1 MGREI
6 VYCWKC
12 ACRLQGAD
20 FEAGKA
26 YRVGDKV
33 SCPDCIDE
41 LIAELSAEE
50 QEAILHPPKP
60 TRTTTQSLKK
70 ITSTKI
76 KAVEKKDG
84 GTGVRRPPTGTTA
97 RPRTGTTGPIPK
109 TRTGTTGPV
118 PTASTGVRKK
128 VTASIPKVQPP
139 PQEEQTEGGDEEG
152 GEKPPMD
159 EKKKRLLLIGGIG
172 GGLFLLI
179 VVLLILVL
187 LKKDP
192 PKKKHLEEAS
202 EETKPKI
209 VAGPV
214 EPPKVKEI
222 KALLKAAFDLKKE
235 KPDEIGLQLKKFRE
249 AEKAAEGTAMASDVS
264 TAIDEVL
271 SKIAKAISDLDKEVL
286 PQYSAHDFKPVL
298 EAYEKAK
305 DRHDVPEWKEKIAQ
319 KTDLIRKNIDDAFSR
334 ITKNIE
340 VAQQNG
346 EDPKISEAK
355 AIVAKWEMPEFVE
368 KLDKFLAQLGAAGT
382 PDPAANPENSAK
394 NPPPA
399 ANVRQLSPAMK
410 SFMPMWQTAMAL
422 AFSRDYTAAATE
434 MSGAA
439 TRADS
444 DEAKKAAS
452 EDVEVIKGIG
462 EHYQELLKTA
472 SETPKLQAMTLEYQD
487 KPGEWKKVT
496 GKAMRVDPTRME
508 FQPDTPKD
516 GKAPAPILIEYTDL
530 NAGSLAALFKAKKK
544 TLAKKEADLLTMFAL
559 IEGAVESAQGIGG
572 AAPDRYWVHAAEAR
586 EKAPKPSSREFEAR
600 ILFHQSE
607 FEWRKT
613 ITRYTAIEKSKQLLS
628 DYVGTVIVRKYQPL
642 LKERSETGKEYTF
655 LPDKLLA
662 NGDYNTFKNAKKD
675 DPGWIASKG
684 IDFKDSLYNYVEA
697 EFVALPGLSYRC
709 WVYAG
714 GCCQEVWNGS
724 YQVSEQT
731 TNNRGKQVPI
741 DPGSQM
747 AAPLPYPSGLKK
759 THDDHKPKAEKGSK
773 TPPEHPKTPA
783 KWDWI
788 SIPLPKTF
796 ASPGAKSVRI
806 LTDQQGFGV
815 KYVIISSSR
824 PKPPDDQT
832 AKDLAKE
839 ALAGPG
845 GGGKAEIKG
854 TPEPKEWLIIGPFPD
869 GLTKEQPPEKE
880 VDLMK
885 EYPGKSGAVKWKP
898 ASPTMK
904 GAQAYFDWEK
914 GPFSAKDGVSVYAL
928 IHVKAPSSMDAKLWL
943 SHDDGGRAWVNGTL
957 VHDKNKT
964 GAAVKADEFS
974 VAIKLEEG
982 WNRLLFKVNNA
993 KDTFGLMM
1001 RITDPAKTPIQAL
1014 EYSPYGDLLEPP

>member
-12 ACRLQGAD
+12 ASRLQGDD
-20 FEAGKA
+20 FDSGKA
-26 YRVGDKV
+26 FRVGDQV

-41 LIAELSAEE
+41 LIADLSAEE

-60 TRTTTQSLKK
+60 RTGTQGLKK

-76 KAVEKKDG
+76 KAVEKRDA
-84 GTGVRRPPTGTTA
+84 GVRRPITSTPAA
-97 RPRTGTTGPIPK
+97 RKTGTTGPVPRL
-109 TRTGTTGPV
+109 RTGNTGPV

-128 VTASIPKVQPP
+128 VTAPIPKVQPP
-139 PQEEQTEGGDEEG
+139 PEEPAEEGAEEG

-159 EKKKRLLLIGGIG
+159 EKKKRLLLLGGIG
-172 GGLFLLI
+172 GGLFLII
-179 VVLLILVL
+179 VVLLIVVL
-187 LKKDP
+187 TRKEP
-192 PKKKHLEEAS
+192 PKKKHNEEAS
-202 EETKPKI
+202 EETKPK
-209 VAGPV
+209 VTAGPV
-214 EPPKVKEI
+214 ETSKEKEI
-222 KALLKAAFDLKKE
+222 KALLKAAFDLKKD
-235 KPDEIGLQLKKFRE
+235 KPDELGLQLKKFRE
-249 AEKAAEGTAMASDVS
+249 AEKAADGTAMASDVS
-264 TAIDEVL
+264 TAIDDVL
-271 SKIAKAISDLDKEVL
+271 AKIAKSVSALDEQVL
-286 PQYSAHDFKPVL
+286 PQYKARDYKPVI

-305 DRHDVPEWKEKIAQ
+305 DLHDVPEWKEKIEA
-319 KTDLIRKNIDDAFSR
+319 KLKLVRNNIEDAFHQ
-334 ITKNIE
+334 IKKAIE
-340 VAQQNG
+340 LAQQNG
-346 EDPKISEAK
+346 EDPKIDEAK
-355 AIVAKWEMPEFVE
+355 STVAKWEMPEFTE
-368 KLDKFLAQLGAAGT
+368 KLNKFLDLLAVAGT
-382 PDPAANPENSAK
+382 PEPTKNPEGSAK
-394 NPPPA
+394 NPPPS

-410 SFMPMWQTAMAL
+410 SFMPMWQTAMTL
-422 AFSRDYTAAATE
+422 AFSRDYAAAATE

-452 EDVEVIKGIG
+452 EDVESLKAIG
-462 EHYQELLKTA
+462 ERYQEFLKSA
-472 SETPKLQAMTLEYQD
+472 AETPKLTALTLEYQD
-487 KPGEWKKVT
+487 KPGEWKKVA
-496 GKAMRVDPTRME
+496 GKTVKVDPTRLE

-516 GKAPAPILIEYTDL
+516 GKTPAPILIEFTDL
-530 NAGSLAALFKAKKK
+530 NAGSLATLYKARKK
-544 TLAKKEADLLTMFAL
+544 TLSKKDADLLTMFAL
-559 IEGAVESAQGIGG
+559 LEGALESAQGLGG
-572 AAPDRYWVHAAEAR
+572 TAPDRYWVYAAEAR

-607 FEWRKT
+607 FEWRKMP
-613 ITRYTAIEKSKQLLS
+613 TRYAAIEKCKQLLG
-628 DYVGTVIVRKYQPL
+628 DYNGTLIVRKYQPL
-642 LKERSETGKEYTF
+642 IKDRSETGKEYTF

-662 NGDYNTFKNAKKD
+662 NGDYNTFKNLKKD
-675 DPGWIASKG
+675 EPAWIASKG

-731 TNNRGKQVPI
+731 TSNRGKQVSI

-759 THDDHKPKAEKGSK
+759 THEDHKPKTEKGK
-773 TPPEHPKTPA
+773 PPPPHPKTAA
-783 KWDWI
+783 KWEWI
-788 SIPLPKTF
+788 SIPMPKTF

-806 LTDQQGFGV
+806 LTDQEGFGV

-824 PKPPDDQT
+824 PKPPDDLT

-839 ALAGPG
+839 SLAGPG
-845 GGGKAEIKG
+845 SGKPEIKG
-854 TPEPKEWLIIGPFPD
+854 TSEPKEWLIIGPFPD

-880 VDLMK
+880 VDLTK
-885 EYPGKSGAVKWKP
+885 EYPGKSGAVKWKL

-904 GAQAYFDWEK
+904 GPQAHFDWEK
-914 GPFSAKDGVSVYAL
+914 GPFTPKDAVSVYAL
-928 IHVKAPSSMDAKLWL
+928 IHVKAPSAMDAKLWL
-943 SHDDGGRAWVNGTL
+943 SHDDGGRAWVNGAL

-964 GAAVKADEFS
+964 GAAVKPDEFS

-982 WNRLLFKVNNA
+982 WNRILIKVNNT

-1014 EYSPYGDLLEPP
+1014 EYSPYGDMLEPP

>member
-12 ACRLQGAD
+12 AGRLQGPD
-20 FEAGKA
+20 FEAGNA
-26 YRVGDKV
+26 FRVGDKV

-41 LIAELSAEE
+41 LIADLSAEE

-60 TRTTTQSLKK
+60 TRTSTQNLKK

-84 GTGVRRPPTGTTA
+84 GTGVRRAPTGTTA
-97 RPRTGTTGPIPK
+97 VRKTGTTGPVPRV
-109 TRTGTTGPV
+109 RTGTTGPV

-128 VTASIPKVQPP
+128 VTASIPKLQPP
-139 PQEEQTEGGDEEG
+139 AEDDETGEGAEDG

-159 EKKKRLLLIGGIG
+159 EKKKRLLLVGGIG
-172 GGLFLLI
+172 GGLFLVI

-187 LKKDP
+187 TKKDP

-202 EETKPKI
+202 EETKPKV
-209 VAGPV
+209 VAGPA
-214 EPPKVKEI
+214 ESPKEKEI
-222 KALLKAAFDLKKE
+222 KGLLKAAFDLRKDQPE
-235 KPDEIGLQLKKFRE
+235 ELGLQLKKLRE
-249 AEKAAEGTAMASDVS
+249 AEKAADGGAMASDVT

-271 SKIAKAISDLDKEVL
+271 AKIAKAISALDESVL
-286 PQYSAHDFKPVL
+286 PQYKSKDFKPVL

-305 DRHDVPEWKEKIAQ
+305 DRHDVPEWKEKIEA
-319 KTDLIRKNIDDAFSR
+319 KLKLTRNNIEDAFHQ
-334 ITKNIE
+334 IKKGIE
-340 VAQQNG
+340 LAQQNG
-346 EDPKISEAK
+346 EDPKIDEAK
-355 AIVAKWEMPEFVE
+355 ATVAKWDMPEFVE
-368 KLDKFLAQLGAAGT
+368 KLNKFLELLSAAGT
-382 PDPAANPENSAK
+382 PEPTKNPDSSAK

-399 ANVRQLSPAMK
+399 ANLRQLSPAMK

-422 AFSRDYTAAATE
+422 AFSRDYSAAATE

-452 EDVEVIKGIG
+452 EDVENIKAIG
-462 EHYQELLKTA
+462 ERYPELLKSA
-472 SETPKLQAMTLEYQD
+472 GDTPKLQSMTLEYQD

-496 GKAMRVDPTRME
+496 GKTMKVEPTRLE
-508 FQPDTPKD
+508 FQPDPKD
-516 GKAPAPILIEYTDL
+516 GKTPPPILIEFSDL
-530 NAGSLAALFKAKKK
+530 NAGSLATLYKARKK
-544 TLAKKEADLLTMFAL
+544 TLPKKDADLLTMLSL

-572 AAPDRYWVHAAEAR
+572 TAPDRYWVHAAEAR
-586 EKAPKPSSREFEAR
+586 EKAPKPSSREVEAR

-613 ITRYTAIEKSKQLLS
+613 VTRYTAIEKSKQLLS

-642 LKERSETGKEYTF
+642 LKERSETGKEFTF
-655 LPDKLLA
+655 LPDKLIA
-662 NGDYNTFKNAKKD
+662 NGDYNTFKNVKKD
-675 DPGWIASKG
+675 DPAWVASKG
-684 IDFKDSLYNYVEA
+684 IDFKDSLFNYVEA
-697 EFVALPGLSYRC
+697 EFIALPGLSYRC

-731 TNNRGKQVPI
+731 TSNRGKQVPI

-759 THDDHKPKAEKGSK
+759 THDDHKPKAEKGK
-773 TPPEHPKTPA
+773 PPPEHPKTPA

-796 ASPGAKSVRI
+796 ASPGAKAVRI

-815 KYVIISSSR
+815 KYIIISSSR
-824 PKPPDDQT
+824 PKPPDDAT
-832 AKDLAKE
+832 AKELAKE
-839 ALAGPG
+839 ALAAP
-845 GGGKAEIKG
+845 GGKAEIKG
-854 TPEPKEWLIIGPFPD
+854 TPEPKDWLIIGPFPD

-880 VDLMK
+880 VDLTK
-885 EYPGKSGAVKWKP
+885 EYPGKGGAVKWKP

-904 GAQAYFDWEK
+904 GAQAHFDWEK
-914 GPFSAKDGVSVYAL
+914 GPFTSKDGVSVYAL
-928 IHVKAPSSMDAKLWL
+928 IHVKAPSAMDAKLWL
-943 SHDDGGRAWVNGTL
+943 SHDDGGRAWVNGAL

-964 GAAVKADEFS
+964 GAAVKADEFG

-982 WNRLLFKVNNA
+982 WNRILIKVNNA

-1001 RITDPAKTPIQAL
+1001 RITDPAKTAIQAL
-1014 EYSPYGDLLEPP
+1014 EYSPYGDMLEPP

>member
-6 VYCWKC
+6 VYCWNC
-12 ACRLQGAD
+12 ASRLQGDD
-20 FEAGKA
+20 FEGGKA

-41 LIAELSAEE
+41 LIADLSAEE

-60 TRTTTQSLKK
+60 TRTSTQNLKK

-97 RPRTGTTGPIPK
+97 RPRTGTTGAVPRV
-109 TRTGTTGPV
+109 RTGTTGPV

-139 PQEEQTEGGDEEG
+139 AEDEQAGEGAEEG

-179 VVLLILVL
+179 AVLGIAVL
-187 LKKDP
+187 MKKDP

-202 EETKPKI
+202 EENKPKV
-209 VAGPV
+209 VAGPA
-214 EPPKVKEI
+214 ETPKEKEI
-222 KALLKAAFDLKKE
+222 KGLLKAAFDLKKDQPE
-235 KPDEIGLQLKKFRE
+235 ALGLQLKKLRE
-249 AEKAAEGTAMASDVS
+249 AEKAANGSGMASDV
-264 TAIDEVL
+264 TAAIDDVL
-271 SKIAKAISDLDKEVL
+271 ARIEKALSDLDKQVL
-286 PQYSAHDFKPVL
+286 PQFSAYDYKAVI

-305 DRHDVPEWKEKIAQ
+305 AQNDVPEWTDRIDTKLKLARNKPDDTLHGFKKE
-319 KTDLIRKNIDDAFSR
+319 
-334 ITKNIE
+334 IE
-340 VAQQNG
+340 TAQQNG
-346 EDPKISEAK
+346 VDTAAKIAECK
-355 AIVAKWEMPEFVE
+355 AIIAKWEMPELAE
-368 KLDKFLAQLGAAGT
+368 KFEKFLALLSNAEPSETAKA
-382 PDPAANPENSAK
+382 DPSAK
-394 NPPPA
+394 NPPPP
-399 ANVRQLSPAMK
+399 ANLRQLSPAMK

-422 AFSRDYTAAATE
+422 AFARDYTAAATE

-444 DEAKKAAS
+444 EEAKKAAT
-452 EDVEVIKGIG
+452 EDIEIIKAIG
-462 EHYQELLKTA
+462 ERYQELLKSA
-472 SETPKLQAMTLEYQD
+472 AETPKLQTLTLEWQD
-487 KPGEWKKVT
+487 KPGDWKKAT
-496 GKAMRVDPTRME
+496 GKAMKVEPTRLE
-508 FQPDTPKD
+508 FQPDPKD
-516 GKAPAPILIEYTDL
+516 GKTPPPVLIEFTDL
-530 NAGSLAALFKAKKK
+530 NAGSLAALYKAKKK
-544 TLAKKEADLLTMFAL
+544 TLAKKDADLLTMLAL

-572 AAPDRYWVHAAEAR
+572 TAPDRYWVHGAEAR

-607 FEWRKT
+607 FEWRKMP
-613 ITRYTAIEKSKQLLS
+613 TRYTAIEKCKQLLN
-628 DYVGTVIVRKYQPL
+628 DYNGTLIVRKYQPL
-642 LKERSETGKEYTF
+642 LKERSEIGKEFTF
-655 LPDKLLA
+655 LPDKLVA
-662 NGDYNTFKNAKKD
+662 NGDYNTFKNTKKD
-675 DPGWIASKG
+675 DPAWIASKG

-697 EFVALPGLSYRC
+697 EFIALPGLSYRC

-731 TNNRGKQVPI
+731 TNNRGKAVPI

-759 THDDHKPKAEKGSK
+759 THDDHKPKAEKGK
-773 TPPEHPKTPA
+773 PPPAHPKTAA

-788 SIPLPKTF
+788 SIPMPKTF
-796 ASPGAKSVRI
+796 ASPGAKAVRI
-806 LTDQQGFGV
+806 LTDQEGFGV
-815 KYVIISSSR
+815 KYIIISSSR
-824 PKPPDDQT
+824 PKPPDDAT

-839 ALAGPG
+839 ALAAP

-854 TPEPKEWLIIGPFPD
+854 TPEPKDWLIIGPFPD

-880 VDLMK
+880 VDLAK
-885 EYPGKSGAVKWKP
+885 EYAGKGGPVKWKP

-904 GAQAYFDWEK
+904 GAQAHFDWEK
-914 GPFSAKDGVSVYAL
+914 GPFTSKDGVSVYAL
-928 IHVKAPSSMDAKLWL
+928 IHVKAPSAMDAKLWL

-964 GAAVKADEFS
+964 GAAVKADEFG

-982 WNRLLFKVNNA
+982 WNRLLIKVNNA

-1014 EYSPYGDLLEPP
+1014 EYSPYGDMLEPP